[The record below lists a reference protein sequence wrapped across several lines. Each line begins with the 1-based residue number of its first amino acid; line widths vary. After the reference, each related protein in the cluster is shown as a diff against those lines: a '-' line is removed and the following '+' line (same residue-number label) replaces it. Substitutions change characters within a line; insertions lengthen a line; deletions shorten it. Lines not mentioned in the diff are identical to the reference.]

1 MTTMHDS
8 RNNKQ
13 VNLHHKGKDRFEITA
28 GKDQAVL
35 TDEQVKALAERIM
48 KYMESDK

>member
-1 MTTMHDS
+1 MHDS

-13 VNLHHKGKDRFEITA
+13 VNLHHAGNDRFEITV
-28 GKDQAVL
+28 GKDQEVL
-35 TDEQVKALAERIM
+35 TEAQVKAMADRIM